1 MNRKFIYLIFL
12 LFVFISCTDINDLI
26 DVSDYNRATKHL
38 PQNLNK
44 FVTNTLIS
52 QKWNND
58 ILHYRIKTD
67 TIKSFLI
74 NVNTLEISE
83 GVYPCLLYT
92 SPSPRDRG

>member
-12 LFVFISCTDINDLI
+12 LCVFISCTDINESI
-26 DVSDYNRATKHL
+26 DVNDYSRATKHL

-58 ILHYRIKTD
+58 ILHYRTKTD
-67 TIKSFLI
+67 TVFKSFLI
-74 NVNTLEISE
+74 DVNNLEIKD
-83 GVYPCLLYT
+83 GIYPVSKNT
-92 SPSPRDRG
+92 RRS